1 MIFKI
6 VGIGVLGVHHITREA
21 SDALVH
27 SRRVLTLGISEE
39 FLLTIPQYIQNKPRF
54 FSLDHL
60 ELRLCNECN
69 TQIAN
74 VKWENTT
81 SYFCGEACAKSAWFD
96 QII

>member
-1 MIFKI
+1 MKTLPKI
-6 VGIGVLGVHHITREA
+6 SIIRIQIVSKGSKDLLDRRMRK
-21 SDALVH
+21 ALETKYNV
-27 SRRVLTLGISEE
+27 TWPEE
-39 FLLTIPQYIQNKPRF
+39 KPYEYQF